1 MFRVFLSVLLAL
13 VLAASSG
20 MASGIFT
27 TTPPEGTASQET
39 AQTASPDI
47 TPLPEG
53 TGTSGQSGVQGG
65 IGHISSGSSGNQLPS
80 APTPMP
86 VELTFGP
93 ETVVYD
99 GNAHGR
105 ELVGANCDGA
115 EGSITA
121 LSDTEWQI
129 NGYTVMIN
137 ETINVKIEGGGTD
150 PGTYE
155 LNVSFTFANNDP
167 GNYTIEPASASLT
180 IEPLELIIDLGN
192 PEAEYDTFT
201 HGGKISSSYGNGSSA
216 GTPLTADSAM
226 SNVTGDATTVYTLST
241 GDMLTVKASGAGP
254 DPGQYTL
261 PCSWTFSPDRSTC
274 YNIRVTGGSKSAEE
288 LRSGDY
294 IEIVEF
300 SDFQVDEMGGDI
312 AGEIRLG
319 YLHRGGETLIVTG
332 GSVAGNMED
341 AIKEMTFSKELIQ
354 YDRALIPAVTC
365 LKGLRITGV
374 E

>member
-1 MFRVFLSVLLAL
+1 
-13 VLAASSG
+13 
-20 MASGIFT
+20 
-27 TTPPEGTASQET
+27 
-39 AQTASPDI
+39 
-47 TPLPEG
+47 
-53 TGTSGQSGVQGG
+53 
-65 IGHISSGSSGNQLPS
+65 
-80 APTPMP
+80 MP

-105 ELVGANCDGA
+105 ELVGANCDGS

-129 NGYTVMIN
+129 YGYTVMTN

-274 YNIRVTGGSKSAEE
+274 YNIRVTGNTLNIYPPEGGLSETEGGGEEGSLMGEAAPAET
-288 LRSGDY
+288 
-294 IEIVEF
+294 VP
-300 SDFQVDEMGGDI
+300 
-312 AGEIRLG
+312 AGENAPAAPGESEAAGENGPAVPGKTEPVTPGSVSSGQREQEPATETKAKETQAETQEPAAVTESKEIQT
-319 YLHRGGETLIVTG
+319 ETLE
-332 GSVAGNMED
+332 SAD
-341 AIKEMTFSKELIQ
+341 
-354 YDRALIPAVTC
+354 
-365 LKGLRITGV
+365 
-374 E
+374 